1 MKVMGA
7 SEASA
12 SATATLTVR
21 RVAHASVLLDFD
33 GETILTDPWFSELS
47 GHRWGE
53 ALGVALGELPALSG
67 VIVSH
72 ADYDHFDMGA
82 FSAYPNKDVPFVLR
96 RGTAEKTRAAGFR
109 NLTEIEP
116 WESTQVGSVRV
127 TAAPAKHKEFLGVM
141 QNTYVLEGAGF
152 TVYFGGDTLLI
163 PELGELALRF
173 PEIDLALLPINGL
186 KLRPLMNRQ
195 MVMNAEQAAELTAIL
210 EPRVVVPIHYRYY
223 ATFPRTLLIEHERDP
238 EAFVRSV
245 EQRAPGTEAR
255 VLTPGEPLELGR
267 ERS

>member
-1 MKVMGA
+1 MMGA
-7 SEASA
+7 SGAKA
-12 SATATLTVR
+12 RGTATLTVR
-21 RVAHASVLLDFD
+21 RVVHASVLIDFD

-53 ALGVALGELPALSG
+53 ALGVALEELPTLSG
-67 VIVSH
+67 VVASH

-96 RGTAEKTRAAGFR
+96 RGTADTARAAGFR
-109 NLTEIEP
+109 NVTEIEP
-116 WESTQVGSVRV
+116 WEPTEIGSVRI
-127 TAAPAKHKEFLGVM
+127 TAAPAKHKELLGIM

-163 PELGELALRF
+163 PELGEVARRF
-173 PEIDLALLPINGL
+173 PKIDLALLPINGL

-210 EPRVVVPIHYRYY
+210 EPRVVVPIHYRYA

-238 EAFVRSV
+238 GAFVRSV
-245 EQRAPGTEAR
+245 EHKAPGTEAR

-267 ERS
+267 KRSR